1 MATQSGLIT
10 SYGILINKKNGPNI
24 TAPQSQVIDV
34 QCKTISTTELHSTVL
49 KWLTRHLVAFY
60 NAKIV
65 DVVG

>member
-10 SYGILINKKNGPNI
+10 SYGILINKKMGQI
-24 TAPQSQVIDV
+24 LLPQSQVIDV